1 MMDQYRRAGTEEQ
14 ERRSAVTEVIA
25 TVGDASYDFGG
36 SPSGGYMTTRT
47 HCRFLDVQVFL
58 NLLLIVFLI
67 AGTNGAVA
75 ETSTH
80 AGHVNG
86 TAKPVD
92 VVRDPTDVPPAVG
105 DRKPTVVHV
114 TLAAEEV
121 VGTLDPSAGTTYR
134 YWTFNGKVPGP
145 MIRVRQGDTVEVTLR
160 NDASSHMAH
169 SVDFHAAL
177 GPGGGAA
184 FTQTIPGQSKTFTFQ
199 ATTAGLFVYHCG
211 TPMIAEH
218 IANGMYGLILVE
230 PEGGLPPADREYY
243 VMQGEIYTTAAK
255 GKTGMQQFSDA
266 KLMDESPEYF
276 VFNGA
281 VDALTKTH
289 PMQAKVGETVR
300 VFFGDAGPNDTSS
313 LHVVGEIFTRDY
325 LLGSLTSPP
334 LTSIQTASVPP
345 GAAAILEFK
354 ASIPGQFPMM
364 DHAMARMAK
373 GLMATF
379 QISGAE
385 NATLMHP
392 GPEVDS
398 IALGSPRVSGMTQAD
413 AMSSLREAES
423 TPTGAGTAMAE
434 TVAVDSGSEM
444 PMPDMMEH
452 AAKPGHAHGANHAHG
467 LAAAEAEPS
476 LTELNGCLTL
486 ANDGKAML
494 QLLQSSRIYRVEA
507 RPLLFSQNANRLV
520 HVTGYFGSVVEVED
534 PHVRSFVVRTVDE
547 LAPNCSVKL
556 SAAAIRKILAKLTEP
571 VAQGTVGMTD
581 MGFVPAAITVN
592 AGDKVVWKNSSP
604 VIHNVVDDA
613 SKALSVVD
621 VQLPSGVR
629 PFDSGLLQPGQSF
642 SRVFREPGVYR
653 YVCTLHEGSGMKGV
667 VVVRPSPLLAARR

>member
-1 MMDQYRRAGTEEQ
+1 MKMSLHYRISVVNAI
-14 ERRSAVTEVIA
+14 VTV
-25 TVGDASYDFGG
+25 
-36 SPSGGYMTTRT
+36 
-47 HCRFLDVQVFL
+47 L
-58 NLLLIVFLI
+58 FLI
-67 AGTNGAVA
+67 PA
-75 ETSTH
+75 
-80 AGHVNG
+80 
-86 TAKPVD
+86 TATLTAQEIRLSAQQAKVQTKIVD
-92 VVRDPTDVPPAVG
+92 IVRDPADVPLAVGERKPAVV
-105 DRKPTVVHV
+105 RV
-114 TLAAEEV
+114 TLIAEEV

-184 FTQTIPGQSKTFTFQ
+184 FTQAVPGQSKTFTFQ
-199 ATTAGLFVYHCG
+199 ATTPGLFVYHCG

-230 PEGGLPPADREYY
+230 PEGGLATVDREYY

-255 GKTGMQQFSDA
+255 GKAGMQLFSDA
-266 KLMDESPEYF
+266 KLMEESPEYF

-281 VDALTKTH
+281 VDALTKTQ

-313 LHVVGEIFTRDY
+313 LHIVGEIFTRDY
-325 LLGSLTSPP
+325 PLGSLTSPP
-334 LTSIQTASVPP
+334 LTGVQTASVPP

-354 ASIPGQFPMM
+354 ASVPGQFSMM

-379 QISGAE
+379 EISGAE

-392 GPEVDS
+392 GPALDS
-398 IALGSPRVSGMTQAD
+398 TASGMPRLSGMTQAD
-413 AMSSLREAES
+413 TAASLTEPQSDSTAATTNNAVAATTSDEA
-423 TPTGAGTAMAE
+423 
-434 TVAVDSGSEM
+434 SEM
-444 PMPDMMEH
+444 NMDMSTRPHEGNTPH
-452 AAKPGHAHGANHAHG
+452 SPHPSQAIETST
-467 LAAAEAEPS
+467 AEAVANS
-476 LTELNGCLTL
+476 KELNGCLTL
-486 ANDGKAML
+486 SNDGKAML
-494 QLLQSSRIYRVEA
+494 QLLQSSKVYRVEA

-520 HVTGYFGSVVEVED
+520 HVTGYFGSVVEIED
-534 PHVRSFVVRTVDE
+534 PRVPSFVVDTLDP

-556 SAAAIRKILAKLTEP
+556 SAAAIRKTLAKLTAP

-581 MGFVPAAITVN
+581 MGFVPPAITVN
-592 AGDKVVWKNSSP
+592 VGTKVVWKNSSQ
-604 VIHNVVDDA
+604 VIHNVVDDE
-613 SKALSVVD
+613 SKALSRID
-621 VQLPSGVR
+621 VKLPSGAS
-629 PFDSGLLQPGQSF
+629 PFDSGLLQPGQSYA
-642 SRVFREPGVYR
+642 RVFTEPGIYG

-667 VVVRPSPLLAARR
+667 VIVRPSAVLAARR

>member
-1 MMDQYRRAGTEEQ
+1 MSIRIHYWISSLKTTVSLLALLFATDATLTAQ
-14 ERRSAVTEVIA
+14 EIA
-25 TVGDASYDFGG
+25 H
-36 SPSGGYMTTRT
+36 GGYPAKSQTK
-47 HCRFLDVQVFL
+47 
-58 NLLLIVFLI
+58 IVNI
-67 AGTNGAVA
+67 
-75 ETSTH
+75 
-80 AGHVNG
+80 
-86 TAKPVD
+86 
-92 VVRDPTDVPPAVG
+92 VRDPADVPPVFG
-105 DRKPTVVHV
+105 DRKPGVVQV

-145 MIRVRQGDTVEVTLR
+145 MIRVRQGDTVEVTLH
-160 NDASSHMAH
+160 NDANSHMAH

-184 FTQTIPGQSKTFTFQ
+184 FTQAVPGQSKTFTFQ
-199 ATTAGLFVYHCG
+199 ATTPGLFVYHCG

-230 PEGGLPPADREYY
+230 PEGALAPVDHEYY
-243 VMQGEIYTTAAK
+243 VMQGEIYTLAAK

-266 KLMDESPEYF
+266 KLMEESPEYF

-289 PMQAKVGETVR
+289 AMQAKVGETVR

-325 LLGSLTSPP
+325 LFGSLTSPP
-334 LTSIQTASVPP
+334 LTSVQTASVPP

-354 ASIPGQFPMM
+354 ASVPGQFAMM

-379 QISGAE
+379 EISGAE
-385 NATLMHP
+385 NATLMHA
-392 GPEVDS
+392 GPALDS
-398 IALGSPRVSGMTQAD
+398 TASGLPRLSGMTQAD
-413 AMSSLREAES
+413 TAASLTEPQTNSGAA
-423 TPTGAGTAMAE
+423 TGSNRV
-434 TVAVDSGSEM
+434 VATTDERATDMDMHSEM
-444 PMPDMMEH
+444 AHVGKPVQLTRASHTPELSPMQ
-452 AAKPGHAHGANHAHG
+452 
-467 LAAAEAEPS
+467 AEAIS
-476 LTELNGCLTL
+476 KELNGCLTL
-486 ANDGKAML
+486 SNDGKAML
-494 QLLQSSRIYRVEA
+494 RLLGSSKVYRVEA
-507 RPLLFSQNANRLV
+507 RPLLFSQNANRLI

-534 PHVRSFVVRTVDE
+534 PRVPSFVVDTLE
-547 LAPNCSVKL
+547 PLAPNCSVKL
-556 SAAAIRKILAKLTEP
+556 SAAAIRKTLTKLTAP

-581 MGFVPAAITVN
+581 MGFVPTAITVN
-592 AGDKVVWKNSSP
+592 VGTQVVWKNSSQ

-613 SKALSVVD
+613 SKALSRID
-621 VQLPSGVR
+621 VKLPSGAR

-642 SRVFREPGVYR
+642 ARVFTEPGTYS

-667 VVVRPSPLLAARR
+667 VIVRPSSVLAARR

>member
-1 MMDQYRRAGTEEQ
+1 MKISLHYQISFVKASFGMLLFLFPMTVALTAQ
-14 ERRSAVTEVIA
+14 EI
-25 TVGDASYDFGG
+25 
-36 SPSGGYMTTRT
+36 T
-47 HCRFLDVQVFL
+47 HSEHHAKTQTK
-58 NLLLIVFLI
+58 IVDI
-67 AGTNGAVA
+67 
-75 ETSTH
+75 
-80 AGHVNG
+80 
-86 TAKPVD
+86 
-92 VVRDPTDVPPAVG
+92 VRDPADVPPTVG
-105 DRKPTVVHV
+105 NRQTAVVHV
-114 TLAAEEV
+114 TLTAAEV

-145 MIRVRQGDTVEVTLR
+145 MIRARQGDTVEVTLR

-184 FTQTIPGQSKTFTFQ
+184 FTQAVPGQSKTFTFQ
-199 ATTAGLFVYHCG
+199 ATAPGLFVYHCG

-230 PEGGLPPADREYY
+230 PEGGLATVDREYY

-255 GKTGMQQFSDA
+255 GKAAMQLFSDA
-266 KLMDESPEYF
+266 KLMEENPEYF

-325 LLGSLTSPP
+325 LLGSLTSLP

-379 QISGAE
+379 EISGAE
-385 NATLMHP
+385 NAALMHP
-392 GPEVDS
+392 GPALDS
-398 IALGSPRVSGMTQAD
+398 TASGMPHLSGITQAD
-413 AMSSLREAES
+413 TAASLTEPQTNSRAATDS
-423 TPTGAGTAMAE
+423 NPI
-434 TVAVDSGSEM
+434 VATTDARATDMDMHSEM
-444 PMPDMMEH
+444 AHVGKPAQLTRAGHTPELAPMQD
-452 AAKPGHAHGANHAHG
+452 
-467 LAAAEAEPS
+467 EAS
-476 LTELNGCLTL
+476 SKELNGCLTL
-486 ANDGKAML
+486 SNDGKAML
-494 QLLQSSRIYRVEA
+494 QLLRSSKIYRVEA

-534 PHVRSFVVRTVDE
+534 PRVPSFVVETLDP

-556 SAAAIRKILAKLTEP
+556 SAAAIHKTLAKLTAP

-581 MGFVPAAITVN
+581 MGFVPPAITVN
-592 AGDKVVWKNSSP
+592 VGTKVVWKNSSQ
-604 VIHNVVDDA
+604 VIHNVVDDE
-613 SKALSVVD
+613 SKALSRLD
-621 VQLPSGVR
+621 VKLPSGAS
-629 PFDSGLLQPGQSF
+629 PFDSGLLQPGQSYA
-642 SRVFREPGVYR
+642 RVFTEPGIYR

-667 VVVRPSPLLAARR
+667 VIVRPSSLLAAKR

>member
-1 MMDQYRRAGTEEQ
+1 MATRAH
-14 ERRSAVTEVIA
+14 
-25 TVGDASYDFGG
+25 Y
-36 SPSGGYMTTRT
+36 
-47 HCRFLDVQVFL
+47 RFLYAQIFL
-58 NLLLIVFLI
+58 DLLLIVFLVG
-67 AGTNGAVA
+67 GTDGAVA
-75 ETSTH
+75 EASAH
-80 AGHVNG
+80 AGHLG
-86 TAKPVD
+86 STAKPAD

-105 DRKPTVVHV
+105 DRKPTVLHV
-114 TLAAEEV
+114 TLEAEEV
-121 VGTLDPSAGTTYR
+121 VGTLDPFAGTTYR
-134 YWTFNGKVPGP
+134 YWTFSGKIPGP

-184 FTQTIPGQSKTFTFQ
+184 FTQAIPGQSKTFTFQ
-199 ATTAGLFVYHCG
+199 ATTPGLFVYHCG

-230 PEGGLPPADREYY
+230 PEGGLAAVDHEYY
-243 VMQGEIYTTAAK
+243 VMQGEIYTSAAK
-255 GKTGMQQFSDA
+255 GKSGLQQFSDA
-266 KLMDESPEYF
+266 KLMEESPEYF

-281 VDALTKTH
+281 VDAPTKTH
-289 PMQAKVGETVR
+289 AMQAKVGETVR
-300 VFFGDAGPNDTSS
+300 VFFGDAGPNETSS

-345 GAAAILEFK
+345 GSAAILEFK

-379 QISGAE
+379 EISGAE

-392 GPEVDS
+392 GPAPDS
-398 IALGSPRVSGMTQAD
+398 AASGRPRLSGMTQAD
-413 AMSSLREAES
+413 TASSLTEPHANSTAATDSNPIVATTDERATDMDMHREMAHMGKPAQLTRAS
-423 TPTGAGTAMAE
+423 HTP
-434 TVAVDSGSEM
+434 
-444 PMPDMMEH
+444 
-452 AAKPGHAHGANHAHG
+452 G
-467 LAAAEAEPS
+467 LAPVQAEAS
-476 LTELNGCLTL
+476 SKELNGCLTL
-486 ANDGKAML
+486 SNDGKAML
-494 QLLQSSRIYRVEA
+494 QLLPSSKIYRVEA

-534 PHVRSFVVRTVDE
+534 PRVPSFVVRTLDA

-556 SAAAIRKILAKLTEP
+556 SAAAIRKTLAKLTAP

-581 MGFVPAAITVN
+581 MGFVPTAITVN
-592 AGDKVVWKNSSP
+592 VGDKVVWKNSSQ

-613 SKALSVVD
+613 SKVLSRID
-621 VQLPSGVR
+621 VKLPSGVH

-642 SRVFREPGVYR
+642 SRVFTEPGIYR

-667 VVVRPSPLLAARR
+667 VVVRLSPLLAAHR

>member
-1 MMDQYRRAGTEEQ
+1 MKMSLHYRISVVEAMVSMLFLIPAAATLRAQ
-14 ERRSAVTEVIA
+14 EITRSAHQAKLQTK
-25 TVGDASYDFGG
+25 
-36 SPSGGYMTTRT
+36 
-47 HCRFLDVQVFL
+47 
-58 NLLLIVFLI
+58 IVDI
-67 AGTNGAVA
+67 G
-75 ETSTH
+75 
-80 AGHVNG
+80 
-86 TAKPVD
+86 
-92 VVRDPTDVPPAVG
+92 RDPADVPPTVG
-105 DRKPTVVHV
+105 NRQPVVVHL
-114 TLAAEEV
+114 TLTAEEV

-160 NDASSHMAH
+160 NDTSSHMAH

-184 FTQTIPGQSKTFTFQ
+184 FTQAVPGQSKTFTFQ
-199 ATTAGLFVYHCG
+199 ATTPGLFVYHCG

-230 PEGGLPPADREYY
+230 PEGGLATVDREYY
-243 VMQGEIYTTAAK
+243 VMQGEMYTTAPK
-255 GKTGMQQFSDA
+255 GKAGMQLFSDA
-266 KLMDESPEYF
+266 KLMEESPEYF

-379 QISGAE
+379 EISGAE

-392 GPEVDS
+392 GPAPDS
-398 IALGSPRVSGMTQAD
+398 AASGLPQLSGMTQAD
-413 AMSSLREAES
+413 TAASL
-423 TPTGAGTAMAE
+423 TE
-434 TVAVDSGSEM
+434 TQTNSRAATDSNPIVATTDARATDMDMHSEM
-444 PMPDMMEH
+444 AH
-452 AAKPGHAHGANHAHG
+452 VSKPAQLTRAGDTPE
-467 LAAAEAEPS
+467 LAPVQGEAS
-476 LTELNGCLTL
+476 SKELNGCLTL
-486 ANDGKAML
+486 SNNGKAML
-494 QLLQSSRIYRVEA
+494 QLLRSSKIYRVEA
-507 RPLLFSQNANRLV
+507 RPLLFSQNANHLV

-534 PHVRSFVVRTVDE
+534 PRVPSFVVDTLDP

-556 SAAAIRKILAKLTEP
+556 SAAAIRKTLAKLTAP

-581 MGFVPAAITVN
+581 MGFVPAVITVN
-592 AGDKVVWKNSSP
+592 AGDKVVWNNSSP

-621 VQLPSGVR
+621 VKLPSGAR

-642 SRVFREPGVYR
+642 SRVFAEPGIYR

-667 VVVRPSPLLAARR
+667 VVVRPAPMLADRR